1 MSPAPASRSRR
12 SATVAATAPSS
23 SSAYHSN
30 PSGPPPPPPSNH
42 PNQSVQ
48 AYSSQQIQIQ
58 LPNQLPPRPDYNS
71 YDSDSQQQL
80 QHSYSESNLYSQ
92 QQQPQQPPAQ
102 TTQQQPQQQE
112 KWSEYNWRNIF
123 DAALVKAQQAVQ
135 LDELGETVLATQ
147 LYAQAANDLGRVIPL
162 CGSEKKKQSM
172 LTIQAIYLDRVQQL
186 KTAAK
191 ANAASKK
198 ASAPAPALAS
208 APQVPEEDTRY
219 NQQRTMAYQQ
229 QQQEDHHQHQYHHQQ
244 QQQQQQQYPAQEY
257 YLPQPSYQPSPEQYH
272 LVQDHYQQQLQQ
284 QHPYQPPPPH
294 TPSFGPQ
301 TSEKEKE
308 SGGFK
313 IFGKKKSKT
322 QMDDH
327 SQQQQQQQLPM
338 QDNNY
343 NYATYNDYNSNINGG
358 YISPPYS
365 EPQKA
370 TGSPATLVTPVFM
383 NQTQTPSPTPPIA
396 SNNNN
401 SPAIET
407 PPTEQSTKSSRWKPF
422 GKKKS
427 KSFSAGETSS
437 GPYRP
442 PNDYEIPAPPLPLG
456 AQQQHQHLV
465 DPGDHADAYSQQQH
479 ADWFV
484 GNDDGPMPMDEYE
497 QHTRYYDEDEDED
510 VDPYYIADNRGRA
523 QAYEG
528 KDAGKQPSLNNA
540 PSKEPVLKES
550 RKKPTLNHKASSYSN
565 EQSFTPTFGPSGGN
579 GAAYSE
585 EPVVY
590 HQVNEAM
597 TDEQMFTAAFD
608 DGYDYDDNQQ
618 SQFDGQYQ
626 QQQQQGQYSQQ
637 QGASFEPTTLMQH
650 QHPQYSHDPSLQP
663 VTIEAEAEPEE
674 KSSTKNKWFGKKNKK
689 KDPSAESYED
699 VAKRMDEALFG
710 GGGSSSRKKDK
721 NKDKNKDKKSEAA
734 VESTVV
740 PAQLPLQPHMSGLR
754 TSTLPPPRKASLDYD
769 IRQFSFER
777 SASLDVGF
785 MGENQHQQQQQQQQ
799 HYFTEESQPQS
810 LHYQQYH
817 TSSSTANIIAAP
829 MGLPSDELYPPGPLL
844 TQAPSTP
851 KALMPVNYAPKTTY
865 EPKTVYTPSS
875 KKPLPQAE
883 ELISEP
889 AQLPSSLGL
898 DLGATFQQQQQQQ
911 LQQQQQ
917 QHGAAGSIHS
927 QDDGSLLSPD
937 STKKAKSRP
946 FNLFKSKKNN
956 SKVSLEDSSPLSPT
970 FVANDDSKS
979 THSDKT
985 RKSSIQSNDR
995 KAIDAAAAGAY
1006 SKNGGKKRE
1015 SDEYVPYEYQ
1025 EEVEGPLM
1033 ERVAVREDRD
1043 IIGFVLP
1050 VEEIID
1056 YTAEGTDE
1064 AAALEN
1070 WDSWVNQL
1078 ESFEKVLADK
1088 GMKKD
1093 KGKKSKKA
1101 AKKAAKEEAA
1111 AAAAASALASPLT
1124 PTSPMG
1130 SLKANRSSI
1139 FSSGVSE
1146 HRPMSVSDESTRTS
1160 MYSTRSSAIFG
1171 AELMSV
1177 QQAKRRWWNPKR
1189 KEATSVY
1196 SVSDSFSVSE
1206 QDQEKYLASLLQ
1218 NNQDAPP
1225 LSPSSST
1232 DPRALQSQPD
1242 QHQRVTTADVLAVM
1256 AAAEER
1262 ENRERQ
1268 EALNALLETD
1278 GTNRGGASLSLPLPQ
1293 VGSMTSSTISSTI
1306 STQELTPVESS
1317 EIVVAS
1323 VVPVT
1328 AKSTNVERDESAA
1341 AETQAAAEGEEGEF
1355 EDVAPMPP
1363 KVVKAKA
1370 KSTKAKLLPISTPLA
1385 QILKIQNPEELWLY
1399 VQQAKTYATTRMNKG
1414 DKRSAAIALKR
1425 AQALEARWQEIMLEL
1440 ASSEEDDD
1448 ELLDD
1453 DDDEDDEEE
1462 ESEGE
1467 EEEEPEVKVVPK
1479 SKAKTVAVT
1488 PLVVN
1493 TSNKKTTL
1501 AAKEAVK
1508 VEEELEQQAKSLAAP
1523 ASTKVITAHPVE
1535 EEGEGEDADEER
1547 RRLHLRKVTSRS
1559 DSASDMFSKYK
1570 VNKSAGGSSKNTL
1583 AVSSEEAAEDD
1594 DAADTDGDED
1604 EGDESEAESGEKK
1617 GRGKGS
1623 NKSLSS
1629 IHDSRLG
1636 ADASLEQM
1644 LETTDVENL
1653 KFYIQRMKS
1662 DTVAK
1667 ARSGSKFAA
1676 LEGMKNVKV
1685 LQQRLAELEEGDGE
1699 EEEKKG
1705 GAEGGEQVETAAA

>member
-1 MSPAPASRSRR
+1 MSLAPASRSRR

-23 SSAYHSN
+23 SSSSAYHPN

-58 LPNQLPPRPDYNS
+58 LPHQLPPRPDYHQ
-71 YDSDSQQQL
+71 YDSDPQQL

-92 QQQPQQPPAQ
+92 QQQPPPQATQQS
-102 TTQQQPQQQE
+102 QQPQQQQE
-112 KWSEYNWRNIF
+112 NWPDYNWRSIF

-147 LYAQAANDLGRVIPL
+147 LYAQAANDLGRVIPM

-198 ASAPAPALAS
+198 ATTPAPAP
-208 APQVPEEDTRY
+208 QVSEEDVRY
-219 NQQRTMAYQQ
+219 NPQQTIAYQQ
-229 QQQEDHHQHQYHHQQ
+229 QQQEDHHQHQYHYHQQ
-244 QQQQQQQYPAQEY
+244 QQQQQQYSTQEY
-257 YLPQPSYQPSPEQYH
+257 FLPQPSYQPSPEQYH
-272 LVQDHYQQQLQQ
+272 PSQDSYPYQQQQQ
-284 QHPYQPPPPH
+284 QQPYQPPPPP
-294 TPSFGPQ
+294 TPPIAPQ
-301 TSEKEKE
+301 TSEKE
-308 SGGFK
+308 SSGFK
-313 IFGKKKSKT
+313 LFGKKKSKP

-327 SQQQQQQQLPM
+327 AQQQQQQPI
-338 QDNNY
+338 QDTS
-343 NYATYNDYNSNINGG
+343 NYATYNDYNNNINGG

-383 NQTQTPSPTPPIA
+383 TQTQTPSLTPPIA
-396 SNNNN
+396 SNN
-401 SPAIET
+401 SPVIET
-407 PPTEQSTKSSRWKPF
+407 PPEQPTKSSRWKPF

-442 PNDYEIPAPPLPLG
+442 PNDYEIPAPLLPMG
-456 AQQQHQHLV
+456 AQQQKYQQQQQHQNLV
-465 DPGDHADAYSQQQH
+465 DPGDHADAYSQQKH

-484 GNDDGPMPMDEYE
+484 GNDDGTMLMDDYE

-528 KDAGKQPSLNNA
+528 KDTEKQPSLSKA
-540 PSKEPVLKES
+540 PSKEESLKEN
-550 RKKPTLNHKASSYSN
+550 RKKPTLGHKASSYSN
-565 EQSFTPTFGPSGGN
+565 EQSFTLTFGSIGGN

-590 HQVNEAM
+590 YQGNGAM
-597 TDEQMFTAAFD
+597 TDEQMFTAAYDD
-608 DGYDYDDNQQ
+608 DGCDYEDDQQ
-618 SQFDGQYQ
+618 GQYDIRYQQQLQ
-626 QQQQQGQYSQQ
+626 QQQQDQYSQQ
-637 QGASFEPTTLMQH
+637 GAPFDAKALVQH
-650 QHPQYSHDPSLQP
+650 QHTQYNHDPSLPPLP
-663 VTIEAEAEPEE
+663 VDAELEPEE

-689 KDPSAESYED
+689 KDPSAETYDD

-721 NKDKNKDKKSEAA
+721 NKDKSKDKKSETTA
-734 VESTVV
+734 ESTV
-740 PAQLPLQPHMSGLR
+740 LPVLQSPPLPHVSELR
-754 TSTLPPPRKASLDYD
+754 TSTLPPPRKTSSEYD

-785 MGENQHQQQQQQQQ
+785 MGEDQQQQR
-799 HYFTEESQPQS
+799 YYAEEPQS
-810 LHYQQYH
+810 QHQYQQQYH
-817 TSSSTANIIAAP
+817 TSASAANATTASVVMNPDEIN
-829 MGLPSDELYPPGPLL
+829 PSGPVL
-844 TQAPSTP
+844 TLAPSTP
-851 KALMPVNYAPKTTY
+851 KALIPVTYAPRTIY
-865 EPKTVYTPSS
+865 EPKTVYTPAS
-875 KKPLPQAE
+875 KKPLPQPE

-889 AQLPSSLGL
+889 VQLPSGL
-898 DLGATFQQQQQQQ
+898 DLGMTFQQQQQQQ
-911 LQQQQQ
+911 LQQQKQQ
-917 QHGAAGSIHS
+917 QQQGTAGSIHS
-927 QDDGSLLSPD
+927 QEDGSLSSSDPI
-937 STKKAKSRP
+937 KKSKSRP
-946 FNLFKSKKNN
+946 FNLFKSKKSN
-956 SKVSLEDSSPLSPT
+956 SKLSLDDGSPLSPT
-970 FVANDDSKS
+970 FGANDDSKS

-995 KAIDAAAAGAY
+995 KAVDAAAAAAY

-1025 EEVEGPLM
+1025 EDVEGPLM

-1064 AAALEN
+1064 ATALEN

-1088 GMKKD
+1088 GLKKD
-1093 KGKKSKKA
+1093 KSKKSKKA
-1101 AKKAAKEEAA
+1101 AKKAAKEEAVV
-1111 AAAAASALASPLT
+1111 AAAAASALTSPGT

-1130 SLKANRSSI
+1130 SLKGNRSSI
-1139 FSSGVSE
+1139 FSSGMSE
-1146 HRPMSVSDESTRTS
+1146 HRPMSVSDESARTS

-1196 SVSDSFSVSE
+1196 SVSDSLSLSE
-1206 QDQEKYLASLLQ
+1206 QDQEKYLSSLLQ
-1218 NNQDAPP
+1218 NHQDASP

-1232 DPRALQSQPD
+1232 DPRILQSQPD

-1278 GTNRGGASLSLPLPQ
+1278 GINRGGASLSLPLPQ
-1293 VGSMTSSTISSTI
+1293 VGSMTSSIV
-1306 STQELTPVESS
+1306 STQGLPSIESS
-1317 EIVVAS
+1317 EIVVS
-1323 VVPVT
+1323 PVVPVI
-1328 AKSTNVERDESAA
+1328 AKSTNVEKEESAEAEAQPA
-1341 AETQAAAEGEEGEF
+1341 AEEE
-1355 EDVAPMPP
+1355 EDEVAAPMPP
-1363 KVVKAKA
+1363 KAVKAKI
-1370 KSTKAKLLPISTPLA
+1370 KSTKSKLLPISTPLA

-1399 VQQAKTYATTRMNKG
+1399 VQQAKTYAATRMNKG

-1425 AQALEARWQEIMLEL
+1425 AQALEARWQEIMLDL
-1440 ASSEEDDD
+1440 ASSEEDED

-1453 DDDEDDEEE
+1453 DDDDEEE
-1462 ESEGE
+1462 EENE
-1467 EEEEPEVKVVPK
+1467 EEEEEEEDEEEALEVKVVPK

-1493 TSNKKTTL
+1493 TSNKKVAV

-1508 VEEELEQQAKSLAAP
+1508 VEEEQQQVKSPVTSAAAK
-1523 ASTKVITAHPVE
+1523 ITTIHPVE

-1570 VNKSAGGSSKNTL
+1570 VGNKAAGGSSKNTL
-1583 AVSSEEAAEDD
+1583 AVSTEEAAEDD
-1594 DAADTDGDED
+1594 DIGANTDGDD
-1604 EGDESEAESGEKK
+1604 DDGDESETEGVKK
-1617 GRGKGS
+1617 GKGKGG

-1629 IHDSRLG
+1629 IRDSRLG
-1636 ADASLEQM
+1636 EDATMEQM
-1644 LETTDVENL
+1644 LVTTDVEHL
-1653 KFYIQRMKS
+1653 KFYIQRMKT

-1685 LQQRLAELEEGDGE
+1685 LQQRLAELEGDGE
-1699 EEEKKG
+1699 EEEKEG
-1705 GAEGGEQVETAAA
+1705 GAEGGEQAEVTAA

>member
-1 MSPAPASRSRR
+1 MSAAATRSRR

-23 SSAYHSN
+23 SSAYHPN
-30 PSGPPPPPPSNH
+30 PSGAPPPPPPSNH

-71 YDSDSQQQL
+71 YDSDSQQL
-80 QHSYSESNLYSQ
+80 QHSSSGSDLYSQ
-92 QQQPQQPPAQ
+92 QQQPQP
-102 TTQQQPQQQE
+102 QPQQQE
-112 KWSEYNWRNIF
+112 NWSEYNWRNIF

-191 ANAASKK
+191 ANAVSKK
-198 ASAPAPALAS
+198 ASAPALA
-208 APQVPEEDTRY
+208 PHVPEGDTRY
-219 NQQRTMAYQQ
+219 NHQQRTMGNQQ

-272 LVQDHYQQQLQQ
+272 PVQDPYQQQLQQ
-284 QHPYQPPPPH
+284 QHTYQPPPP
-294 TPSFGPQ
+294 PIDPQ
-301 TSEKEKE
+301 ISEKEKE

-313 IFGKKKSKT
+313 LFGKKKSKT

-327 SQQQQQQQLPM
+327 AQQQQQQQQPM
-338 QDNNY
+338 QDNSY
-343 NYATYNDYNSNINGG
+343 NHATYNDYSSNVNEG

-401 SPAIET
+401 NTPGIEA
-407 PPTEQSTKSSRWKPF
+407 PPTEQPAKSSRWKPF

-437 GPYRP
+437 GPYRS
-442 PNDYEIPAPPLPLG
+442 PNDYEIPAPPLPMG
-456 AQQQHQHLV
+456 AQQQRQNLV

-479 ADWFV
+479 ADWFI
-484 GNDDGPMPMDEYE
+484 GNDDGPIPMDEYE
-497 QHTRYYDEDEDED
+497 QHTRYYDEDEEED

-528 KDAGKQPSLNNA
+528 KDAGRQPSLSKA
-540 PSKEPVLKES
+540 PSKEEILKDS
-550 RKKPTLNHKASSYSN
+550 RRKPTLNHQPSSYSN
-565 EQSFTPTFGPSGGN
+565 EQSFTPSFGPIGGN
-579 GAAYSE
+579 GATYSE

-590 HQVNEAM
+590 YHGDGAV
-597 TDEQMFTAAFD
+597 TDEQMFTAAYD
-608 DGYDYDDNQQ
+608 DGYDYDNKQQNQY
-618 SQFDGQYQ
+618 DGRYQ
-626 QQQQQGQYSQQ
+626 QQQQQDQYSQQ
-637 QGASFEPTTLMQH
+637 QGAPFDPNVLMQH
-650 QHPQYSHDPSLQP
+650 QHSQYSQDPSLQQVP
-663 VTIEAEAEPEE
+663 VEAEAEAEE

-689 KDPSAESYED
+689 KDPSAEKYED

-710 GGGSSSRKKDK
+710 GGGSSYRKKDK
-721 NKDKNKDKKSEAA
+721 SKNKNKDKKGEAV
-734 VESTVV
+734 VESIAV
-740 PAQLPLQPHMSGLR
+740 PVQLPLQPHMSELR
-754 TSTLPPPRKASLDYD
+754 TSTLPPPRKASLEYD

-777 SASLDVGF
+777 SASLDVGLV
-785 MGENQHQQQQQQQQ
+785 GETQHQQQQQQQQ
-799 HYFTEESQPQS
+799 RYFTEESQPQ
-810 LHYQQYH
+810 HQQYH
-817 TSSSTANIIAAP
+817 MSSITANTTAAP
-829 MGLPSDELYPPGPLL
+829 MESTSDELYPPGPVL

-851 KALMPVNYAPKTTY
+851 IAMMPITYAPRTMY
-865 EPKTVYTPSS
+865 EPKTAYAPAS
-875 KKPLPQAE
+875 KKPLPQVE

-889 AQLPSSLGL
+889 VQLPSNLGL
-898 DLGATFQQQQQQQ
+898 DLGATFQQQE
-911 LQQQQQ
+911 Q
-917 QHGAAGSIHS
+917 QHGTAGSIHS

-946 FNLFKSKKNN
+946 FNLFKSKKSN
-956 SKVSLEDSSPLSPT
+956 SKLSLEDGSPLSPT
-970 FVANDDSKS
+970 FGANDDSKS
-979 THSDKT
+979 IHSDKT

-995 KAIDAAAAGAY
+995 KAIDAAASGAF
-1006 SKNGGKKRE
+1006 SKYGGKRTE

-1033 ERVAVREDRD
+1033 ERVPVRENRD

-1088 GMKKD
+1088 GEKKD
-1093 KGKKSKKA
+1093 KSKKSKKA
-1101 AKKAAKEEAA
+1101 ARKAAKEEAA
-1111 AAAAASALASPLT
+1111 AAAAAAASALTSPVT

-1139 FSSGVSE
+1139 FGSSGMSE

-1160 MYSTRSSAIFG
+1160 MYSTRSSAVFG
-1171 AELMSV
+1171 AELMSI
-1177 QQAKRRWWNPKR
+1177 QQAKRKWWNPKR
-1189 KEATSVY
+1189 KETTSVY
-1196 SVSDSFSVSE
+1196 SGVSDSFSVSE
-1206 QDQEKYLASLLQ
+1206 QDQEKYLSSLLQ
-1218 NNQDAPP
+1218 NYQDAPP
-1225 LSPSSST
+1225 LSPSTPT
-1232 DPRALQSQPD
+1232 DPGTLQSQLD

-1278 GTNRGGASLSLPLPQ
+1278 GPNRGGASLSLPLPQ
-1293 VGSMTSSTISSTI
+1293 VGSMTSSTL

-1328 AKSTNVERDESAA
+1328 AKSTNVERDE
-1341 AETQAAAEGEEGEF
+1341 TGEE
-1355 EDVAPMPP
+1355 EDELDVVAPMPP
-1363 KVVKAKA
+1363 QVVKAKA
-1370 KSTKAKLLPISTPLA
+1370 KGTKAKLLPISTPLA

-1453 DDDEDDEEE
+1453 DEDDDDEDEDEE
-1462 ESEGE
+1462 S
-1467 EEEEPEVKVVPK
+1467 EEEPEVKVVPK
-1479 SKAKTVAVT
+1479 SEAKTVAVT

-1493 TSNKKTTL
+1493 TSDKKAT
-1501 AAKEAVK
+1501 K
-1508 VEEELEQQAKSLAAP
+1508 VEEEQQQQVKAPVTP
-1523 ASTKVITAHPVE
+1523 ASTKVTTIYPVE
-1535 EEGEGEDADEER
+1535 EEGEGEDAGEER

-1570 VNKSAGGSSKNTL
+1570 VGNKSAGGSSKNTL
-1583 AVSSEEAAEDD
+1583 AASTEEAAEDD
-1594 DAADTDGDED
+1594 DASDTDGDDDD
-1604 EGDESEAESGEKK
+1604 EGDESETESGVKK
-1617 GRGKGS
+1617 GKGKGCK
-1623 NKSLSS
+1623 KSLLSVR
-1629 IHDSRLG
+1629 DSRLG
-1636 ADASLEQM
+1636 ADATMEQM
-1644 LETTDVENL
+1644 LETTDVEHL
-1653 KFYIQRMKS
+1653 KFYIQRLKT

-1699 EEEKKG
+1699 DEEKEDD
-1705 GAEGGEQVETAAA
+1705 AEGGGHVEAAAA

>member
-1 MSPAPASRSRR
+1 M
-12 SATVAATAPSS
+12 
-23 SSAYHSN
+23 
-30 PSGPPPPPPSNH
+30 
-42 PNQSVQ
+42 
-48 AYSSQQIQIQ
+48 
-58 LPNQLPPRPDYNS
+58 
-71 YDSDSQQQL
+71 
-80 QHSYSESNLYSQ
+80 
-92 QQQPQQPPAQ
+92 
-102 TTQQQPQQQE
+102 
-112 KWSEYNWRNIF
+112 
-123 DAALVKAQQAVQ
+123 
-135 LDELGETVLATQ
+135 
-147 LYAQAANDLGRVIPL
+147 
-162 CGSEKKKQSM
+162 
-172 LTIQAIYLDRVQQL
+172 
-186 KTAAK
+186 
-191 ANAASKK
+191 
-198 ASAPAPALAS
+198 
-208 APQVPEEDTRY
+208 
-219 NQQRTMAYQQ
+219 
-229 QQQEDHHQHQYHHQQ
+229 
-244 QQQQQQQYPAQEY
+244 
-257 YLPQPSYQPSPEQYH
+257 
-272 LVQDHYQQQLQQ
+272 
-284 QHPYQPPPPH
+284 
-294 TPSFGPQ
+294 
-301 TSEKEKE
+301 
-308 SGGFK
+308 
-313 IFGKKKSKT
+313 
-322 QMDDH
+322 
-327 SQQQQQQQLPM
+327 
-338 QDNNY
+338 
-343 NYATYNDYNSNINGG
+343 
-358 YISPPYS
+358 
-365 EPQKA
+365 
-370 TGSPATLVTPVFM
+370 
-383 NQTQTPSPTPPIA
+383 
-396 SNNNN
+396 
-401 SPAIET
+401 
-407 PPTEQSTKSSRWKPF
+407 
-422 GKKKS
+422 
-427 KSFSAGETSS
+427 
-437 GPYRP
+437 
-442 PNDYEIPAPPLPLG
+442 
-456 AQQQHQHLV
+456 
-465 DPGDHADAYSQQQH
+465 
-479 ADWFV
+479 
-484 GNDDGPMPMDEYE
+484 
-497 QHTRYYDEDEDED
+497 
-510 VDPYYIADNRGRA
+510 
-523 QAYEG
+523 
-528 KDAGKQPSLNNA
+528 
-540 PSKEPVLKES
+540 
-550 RKKPTLNHKASSYSN
+550 
-565 EQSFTPTFGPSGGN
+565 
-579 GAAYSE
+579 
-585 EPVVY
+585 
-590 HQVNEAM
+590 
-597 TDEQMFTAAFD
+597 
-608 DGYDYDDNQQ
+608 
-618 SQFDGQYQ
+618 
-626 QQQQQGQYSQQ
+626 
-637 QGASFEPTTLMQH
+637 
-650 QHPQYSHDPSLQP
+650 
-663 VTIEAEAEPEE
+663 
-674 KSSTKNKWFGKKNKK
+674 
-689 KDPSAESYED
+689 
-699 VAKRMDEALFG
+699 
-710 GGGSSSRKKDK
+710 
-721 NKDKNKDKKSEAA
+721 
-734 VESTVV
+734 
-740 PAQLPLQPHMSGLR
+740 
-754 TSTLPPPRKASLDYD
+754 
-769 IRQFSFER
+769 
-777 SASLDVGF
+777 
-785 MGENQHQQQQQQQQ
+785 
-799 HYFTEESQPQS
+799 
-810 LHYQQYH
+810 
-817 TSSSTANIIAAP
+817 
-829 MGLPSDELYPPGPLL
+829 
-844 TQAPSTP
+844 
-851 KALMPVNYAPKTTY
+851 
-865 EPKTVYTPSS
+865 
-875 KKPLPQAE
+875 
-883 ELISEP
+883 
-889 AQLPSSLGL
+889 
-898 DLGATFQQQQQQQ
+898 
-911 LQQQQQ
+911 
-917 QHGAAGSIHS
+917 
-927 QDDGSLLSPD
+927 
-937 STKKAKSRP
+937 
-946 FNLFKSKKNN
+946 
-956 SKVSLEDSSPLSPT
+956 
-970 FVANDDSKS
+970 
-979 THSDKT
+979 
-985 RKSSIQSNDR
+985 
-995 KAIDAAAAGAY
+995 
-1006 SKNGGKKRE
+1006 
-1015 SDEYVPYEYQ
+1015 
-1025 EEVEGPLM
+1025 
-1033 ERVAVREDRD
+1033 
-1043 IIGFVLP
+1043 
-1050 VEEIID
+1050 EEIID

-1306 STQELTPVESS
+1306 STRELTPVESS

-1323 VVPVT
+1323 VAPVT
-1328 AKSTNVERDESAA
+1328 AKSTNAERDDSAA

-1440 ASSEEDDD
+1440 ASSEEDDE

-1467 EEEEPEVKVVPK
+1467 EEEEEEKEPEVKVVPK

-1493 TSNKKTTL
+1493 TSNKKATL

-1508 VEEELEQQAKSLAAP
+1508 VEKELEQQAKSPVAP
-1523 ASTKVITAHPVE
+1523 ASTQVTTAHPVE

-1583 AVSSEEAAEDD
+1583 AVSTEEAAEDD

-1604 EGDESEAESGEKK
+1604 EGDESEAESGLKK

-1623 NKSLSS
+1623 SRSLSS

-1644 LETTDVENL
+1644 LETTDVEHL
-1653 KFYIQRMKS
+1653 KFYIQRMKT

-1705 GAEGGEQVETAAA
+1705 GAEGVEQLETATA